1 MKRIFAAV
9 IAAVMAVTLSGCS
22 TAPPNGMLSY
32 DFKEM
37 SNDFIQLSAPKD
49 GDTIAVFDT
58 EYGEIRAVL
67 YEEYAPNKV
76 KSFIEKANAGYYN
89 DTAVKGVEN
98 DVYFLAGGR
107 ENDKG
112 QYIGRD
118 NDEEL
123 MLNEYTPELWP
134 FKGALLGY
142 SERQGY
148 CDARWFVC
156 NDDEENLTADAI
168 NELKSGTSNVKDET
182 ERAKMLELFDKF
194 YEAGGVFGMA
204 GTYTVFG
211 QTYLGFDVVDKLTH
225 IPAGNDG
232 QTTTEV
238 KINSITISTFKDG
251 DKVDEFPLLHPEGL
265 PAESNTESSSDGGQD
280 GGQDSGQDGG

>member
-1 MKRIFAAV
+1 MKIKKIFAAI
-9 IAAVMAVTLSGCS
+9 IAAAIAVTLSGCS

-32 DFKEM
+32 DFKEI
-37 SNDFIQLSAPKD
+37 SGEFVQLSAPKD

-67 YEEYAPNKV
+67 YEEYAPKKV

-89 DTAVKGVEN
+89 DTAVKGVQN

-107 ENDKG
+107 DNDKG

-118 NDEEL
+118 NDDEL

-134 FKGALLGY
+134 FRGALLGF

-148 CDARWFVC
+148 CDARWMIC
-156 NDDEENLTADAI
+156 NIDTETLTADAI
-168 NELKSGTSNVKDET
+168 NELKSSASSVEDEVRRT
-182 ERAKMLELFDKF
+182 NMMRVFDKL
-194 YEAGGVFGMA
+194 YEAGSVPGMA
-204 GTYTVFG
+204 GEYTIFG

-225 IPAGNDG
+225 IPAASDG
-232 QTTTEV
+232 QASIEV
-238 KINSITISTFKDG
+238 KIKSVTISAFKDG
-251 DKVDEFPLLHPEGL
+251 DRVEEFPLLHPEGL
-265 PAESNTESSSDGGQD
+265 PAESNTDSSSDGG
-280 GGQDSGQDGG
+280 

>member
-1 MKRIFAAV
+1 MKIKKIFAAI
-9 IAAVMAVTLSGCS
+9 IAAAIAVTLSGCS

-32 DFKEM
+32 DFKEI
-37 SNDFIQLSAPKD
+37 SGEFVQLSAPKD

-67 YEEYAPNKV
+67 YEEYAPKKV

-89 DTAVKGVEN
+89 DTAVKGVQN

-107 ENDKG
+107 DNDKG

-118 NDEEL
+118 SDDEL

-134 FKGALLGY
+134 FRGALLGF

-148 CDARWFVC
+148 CDARWMIC
-156 NDDEENLTADAI
+156 NIDTETLTADAI
-168 NELKSGTSNVKDET
+168 NELKSSTSSVEDEVRRT
-182 ERAKMLELFDKF
+182 NMMSVFDKL
-194 YEAGGVFGMA
+194 YEAGSVPGMA
-204 GTYTVFG
+204 GEYTVFG

-225 IPAGNDG
+225 IPAASDG
-232 QTTTEV
+232 QASTEV
-238 KINSITISTFKDG
+238 KIKSVTISAFKDG
-251 DKVDEFPLLHPEGL
+251 DRVDEFPLLHPEGL
-265 PAESNTESSSDGGQD
+265 PAESNTDSSSDGG
-280 GGQDSGQDGG
+280 

>member
-1 MKRIFAAV
+1 MKKI
-9 IAAVMAVTLSGCS
+9 IAALIAAAIAVTLSGCS

-32 DFKEM
+32 DFKEI
-37 SNDFIQLSAPKD
+37 SGEFVQLSAPKD

-67 YEEYAPNKV
+67 YEEYAPKKV

-89 DTAVKGVEN
+89 DTAVKGVQN

-107 ENDKG
+107 DNDKG

-118 NDEEL
+118 SDEEL

-134 FKGALLGY
+134 FRGALLGF

-148 CDARWFVC
+148 CDARWMIC
-156 NDDEENLTADAI
+156 NIDTETLTADAI
-168 NELKSGTSNVKDET
+168 NELKSSASSVEDEVRRT
-182 ERAKMLELFDKF
+182 NMMRVFDKL
-194 YEAGGVFGMA
+194 YEAGSVPGMA
-204 GTYTVFG
+204 GEYTIFG

-225 IPAGNDG
+225 IPAASDG
-232 QTTTEV
+232 QASTEV
-238 KINSITISTFKDG
+238 KIKSVTISAFKDG
-251 DKVDEFPLLHPEGL
+251 DRVEEFPLLHPEGL
-265 PAESNTESSSDGGQD
+265 PAESNTDSSSDGG
-280 GGQDSGQDGG
+280 

>member
-1 MKRIFAAV
+1 MKKIFAAV
-9 IAAVMAVTLSGCS
+9 IAAVMTVTLSGCS
-22 TAPPNGMLSY
+22 SAPPNGMMSY

-37 SNDFIQLSAPKD
+37 SNDFIQLSPPKD

-89 DTAVKGVEN
+89 DSIVKGVQN

-107 ENDKG
+107 INDKG

-118 NDEEL
+118 DEKGL

-142 SERQGY
+142 SEQQGY

-156 NDDEENLTADAI
+156 NNDAENLTADAI
-168 NELKSGTSNVKDET
+168 NELKSSATNIEDET

-204 GTYTVFG
+204 GVYTVFG

-225 IPAGNDG
+225 IPADDKG
-232 QTTTEV
+232 QASNEV
-238 KINSITISTFKDG
+238 KIKSVTISTFSEG
-251 DKVDEFPLLHPEGL
+251 DDVDEFPLLHPEGL
-265 PAESNTESSSDGGQD
+265 PTGSS
-280 GGQDSGQDGG
+280 DSGQSGSAEGSE

>member
-1 MKRIFAAV
+1 MKKIFAALT
-9 IAAVMAVTLSGCS
+9 AAVMAVTLTGCS

-37 SNDFIQLSAPKD
+37 SGDFVQLSAPKD

-67 YEEYAPNKV
+67 YEEFAPNKV

-89 DTAVKGVEN
+89 DTAVKGVQN
-98 DVYFLAGGR
+98 DVYFLAGGKDN
-107 ENDKG
+107 EKG

-118 NDEEL
+118 DDEEL

-134 FKGALLGY
+134 FRGALLGF

-148 CDARWFVC
+148 CDARWMFC
-156 NDDEENLTADAI
+156 NVDSETLTADAI
-168 NELKSGTSNVKDET
+168 NELKSSAASVEDEVQRKNMTSV
-182 ERAKMLELFDKF
+182 FDKL
-194 YEAGGVFGMA
+194 YEAGSVPGMA
-204 GTYTVFG
+204 GEYTIFG

-225 IPAGNDG
+225 IPAASDG
-232 QTTTEV
+232 QASAEV
-238 KINSITISTFKDG
+238 KIKSVTISAFKDG

-265 PAESNTESSSDGGQD
+265 PEDSTDSADNSDGQ
-280 GGQDSGQDGG
+280 SSE

>member
-1 MKRIFAAV
+1 MKKIIAAL

-32 DFKEM
+32 DFKEI
-37 SNDFIQLSAPKD
+37 SGEFVQLSAPKD

-67 YEEYAPNKV
+67 YEEYAPKKV

-89 DTAVKGVEN
+89 DTAVKGVQN

-107 ENDKG
+107 DNDKG

-118 NDEEL
+118 SDEEL

-134 FKGALLGY
+134 FRGALLGF

-148 CDARWFVC
+148 CDARWMIC
-156 NDDEENLTADAI
+156 NIDTETLTADAI
-168 NELKSGTSNVKDET
+168 NELKSSASSVEDEVRRT
-182 ERAKMLELFDKF
+182 NMMRVFDKL
-194 YEAGGVFGMA
+194 YEAGSVPGMA
-204 GTYTVFG
+204 GEYTVFG

-225 IPAGNDG
+225 IPAASDG
-232 QTTTEV
+232 QASTEV
-238 KINSITISTFKDG
+238 KIKSVTISAFKDG
-251 DKVDEFPLLHPEGL
+251 DRVDEFPLLHPEGL
-265 PAESNTESSSDGGQD
+265 PAESNTDSSSDGG
-280 GGQDSGQDGG
+280 

>member
-1 MKRIFAAV
+1 MIRKLKKFAAV
-9 IAAVMAVTLSGCS
+9 IAAAATVTLSGCS
-22 TAPPNGMLSY
+22 TAPPNGMMSY

-58 EYGEIRAVL
+58 DYGEIRAVL

-89 DTAVKGVEN
+89 DSAVKGVQN
-98 DVYFLAGGR
+98 DVYFIAGGKL
-107 ENDKG
+107 NDKG
-112 QYIGRD
+112 QYIGRESD
-118 NDEEL
+118 SEL

-134 FKGALLGY
+134 FTGALLGF
-142 SERQGY
+142 SEKSGY

-156 NDDEENLTADAI
+156 NNDAENLTAEAI
-168 NELKSGTSNVKDET
+168 NELKSSAANIEDET
-182 ERAKMLELFDKF
+182 ERAKTRELFDKF

-204 GTYTVFG
+204 GEYTIFG

-225 IPAGNDG
+225 IPAGEDG
-232 QTTTEV
+232 QASAEV
-238 KINSITISTFKDG
+238 RIKSVTISTFKDG
-251 DKVDEFPLLHPEGL
+251 DKVEEFPLLHPEGL
-265 PAESNTESSSDGGQD
+265 PEGSQSESGSESSAE
-280 GGQDSGQDGG
+280 